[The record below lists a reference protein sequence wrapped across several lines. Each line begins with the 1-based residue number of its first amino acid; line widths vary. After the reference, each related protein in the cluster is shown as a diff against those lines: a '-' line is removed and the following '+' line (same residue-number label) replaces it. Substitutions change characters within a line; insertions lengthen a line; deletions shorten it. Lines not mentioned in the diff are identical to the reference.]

1 MTWSYLYFTD
11 VTLVLQ
17 EEEYQRVSLANH
29 RLGLLA
35 RGLGAAL
42 LLVTVSCHFTLLLV
56 MVS

>member
-17 EEEYQRVSLANH
+17 EEEYQRVSLANQ

-42 LLVTVSCHFTLLLV
+42 LLVTVS
-56 MVS
+56 